1 MQDLQGTPMQE
12 QPENTQPVSP
22 ETEAQPQE
30 PEFKLTD
37 EGIEGDFSDWGLS
50 EEGEQPTEET
60 QESPQEEQEQKYY
73 TAEEMKELG
82 IDKLD
87 PNKIPPELIPFYKSM
102 QADYTRK
109 TQALAQERKLI
120 ENLLDNALSN
130 PAVAQQLMNDPQF
143 IQTAQQHPELA
154 QKLQAVS
161 QMTQPQNP
169 IDIITEQ
176 AKQYVEQ
183 QLGEEFDEL
192 NPKHIVALNLATQEL
207 LQAQQK
213 QMTIQ
218 QKLAELQASEPHF
231 AEIDALAEQKL
242 MQMPYAEAV
251 KIQTALQNGDMD
263 TVLNFW
269 NEVRKE
275 YYNSTLNNQQQAQ
288 TSNPEPP
295 KVEGAGQGNVE
306 TKPAVDVSELGY
318 LDEDSQAQML
328 IKMGLV

>member
-1 MQDLQGTPMQE
+1 MQTKMQGTPSQE
-12 QPENTQPVSP
+12 QPVNTQENSQ
-22 ETEAQPQE
+22 ETQE

-50 EEGEQPTEET
+50 EEGEQPEEKS
-60 QESPQEEQEQKYY
+60 ESPQEEQEQKYY
-73 TAEEMKELG
+73 TKEEMEQLG

-87 PNKIPPELIPFYKSM
+87 PNKIPPELVPFYKSM

-130 PAVAQQLMNDPQF
+130 PAIAQQLMNDPNF
-143 IQTAQQHPELA
+143 VQTAQQHPELA

-169 IDIITEQ
+169 LDAITEQ
-176 AKQYVEQ
+176 AKQIVEQ

-192 NPKHIVALNLATQEL
+192 NPKHLVALNLATQEL
-207 LQAQQK
+207 LQAQQR
-213 QMTIQ
+213 QAVIQ
-218 QKLAELQASEPHF
+218 QKLAELQTTEPHF
-231 AEIDALAEQKL
+231 AEIDRMAEEKL

-251 KIQTALQNGDMD
+251 KIQQALQMGDID

-275 YYNSTLNNQQQAQ
+275 FYNSRLNNQQTQQ
-288 TSNPEPP
+288 TAPEPP

-306 TKPAVDVSELGY
+306 TRPSVDVSELGY
-318 LDEDSQAQML
+318 LDDEGKAEML
-328 IKMGLV
+328 IKLGLV

>member
-1 MQDLQGTPMQE
+1 MEDLQGTPTQE
-12 QPENTQPVSP
+12 QPGNTQPDTQ
-22 ETEAQPQE
+22 ETEAQQQE

-50 EEGEQPTEET
+50 EEGEQPTEEM

-109 TQALAQERKLI
+109 TQALAQERKI
-120 ENLLDNALSN
+120 VENLLDNALSN
-130 PAVAQQLMNDPQF
+130 PAIAQQLMNDPNF
-143 IQTAQQHPELA
+143 VQTAQQHPELA

-161 QMTQPQNP
+161 QMTQPKNP

-176 AKQYVEQ
+176 AKQIVEE

-192 NPKHIVALNLATQEL
+192 DPRHITALNLAVQEIT
-207 LQAQQK
+207 QAQAK
-213 QMTIQ
+213 QTALQ
-218 QKLAELQASEPHF
+218 QKLAEIQASEPHF

-242 MQMPYAEAV
+242 MQMPYAEVV
-251 KIQTALQNGDMD
+251 KIQTALQNGDID

-275 YYNSTLNNQQQAQ
+275 FYNSQLNRQQAQ
-288 TSNPEPP
+288 QPANPEPP

>member
-12 QPENTQPVSP
+12 QPENNQPVSQ

-30 PEFKLTD
+30 PEFRLTD

-87 PNKIPPELIPFYKSM
+87 PNKIPPELVPFYKSM

-130 PAVAQQLMNDPQF
+130 PAIAQQLMNDQNF

-161 QMTQPQNP
+161 QMTQSQDPYE
-169 IDIITEQ
+169 IIAEQ
-176 AKQYVEQ
+176 AKQRVEMK
-183 QLGEEFDEL
+183 LGEPFDEFDL
-192 NPKHIVALNLATQEL
+192 RHKVAFDMEVQEITQAY
-207 LQAQQK
+207 QRQSY
-213 QMTIQ
+213 IQ
-218 QKLAELQASEPHF
+218 QKLAEIQFNEPHF
-231 AEIDALAEQKL
+231 AEIDRLAEQKL

-251 KIQTALQNGDMD
+251 KIQTALQNGDID
-263 TVLNFW
+263 TVFSFW

-275 YYNSTLNNQQQAQ
+275 FYNSQLNNQQSSQ
-288 TSNPEPP
+288 TPNPEPP

-328 IKMGLV
+328 IKLGLV

>member
-1 MQDLQGTPMQE
+1 MQDLQGTPSNEE
-12 QPENTQPVSP
+12 QPVNTQEVSN
-22 ETEAQPQE
+22 EEIAPQE

-50 EEGEQPTEET
+50 EEGEQPEEKA
-60 QESPQEEQEQKYY
+60 ENPQEEQEQKYY
-73 TAEEMKELG
+73 TKEEMEQLG
-82 IDKLD
+82 LEKLD
-87 PNKIPPELIPFYKSM
+87 PNKIPPELVPFYKSM

-130 PAVAQQLMNDPQF
+130 PAIAQQLMNDPNF

-169 IDIITEQ
+169 IDVITEQ
-176 AKQYVEQ
+176 AKQFVEQ

-207 LQAQQK
+207 LQSQQR
-213 QMTIQ
+213 QMIIQ
-218 QKLAELQASEPHF
+218 QKLAEIQSSEPHF
-231 AEIDALAEQKL
+231 AEIDRMAEEKL
-242 MQMPYAEAV
+242 MQMPYAEAM
-251 KIQTALQNGDMD
+251 KIQQALQNGDMD

-275 YYNSTLNNQQQAQ
+275 FYNSRLNNQSGQPQNA
-288 TSNPEPP
+288 PEPP

-306 TKPAVDVSELGY
+306 TKQNIDVSQIGN
-318 LDEDSQAQML
+318 LDEDAQAQML